1 MHDLLHSLLSL
12 AITKLKEKEEDY
24 EIETLKYKHVHDI
37 EGGARYINPQPGW
50 ILLIIVFNHFYSCND
65 ELDCLEQT
73 TYQIEDRQSLPQVQI
88 GAQAMSFANV
98 F

>member
-12 AITKLKEKEEDY
+12 AIAKLKEKEEDY
-24 EIETLKYKHVHDI
+24 EIETLKYKHVHDV
-37 EGGARYINPQPGW
+37 EGGACNINPQPGW
-50 ILLIIVFNHFYSCND
+50 ILLIIVFDHFNSCQD

-73 TYQIEDRQSLPQVQI
+73 TYQIENRQTLPQVQI

>member
-12 AITKLKEKEEDY
+12 AIAKLKEKEQDD
-24 EIETLKYKHVHDI
+24 EIETLKNKHVHDV
-37 EGGARYINPQPGW
+37 ERGARYINPQPGW
-50 ILLIIVFNHFYSCND
+50 ILLIIVFDQFHSCQD
-65 ELDCLEQT
+65 ELDCLKQA
-73 TYQIEDRQSLPQVQI
+73 TYQIENRQTLPQVEI